1 MRILISRDFF
11 LYIMPKEIR
20 RMSKKKKEFIRM
32 SKFLIFSISAG
43 VIEAAVFALLNELTE
58 LPYWPCYLS
67 ALILSVVWNFTLNRQ
82 FTFKAANNIPVAM
95 AKVAAFYVIFTP
107 ITTIGGNYLVET
119 IGWNEY
125 LVTAMNMVLNFAT
138 EYVYDRFFVFG
149 KMIDTK
155 VKDNENI

>member
-1 MRILISRDFF
+1 
-11 LYIMPKEIR
+11 
-20 RMSKKKKEFIRM
+20 MSKKKKEFIRM

-43 VIEAAVFALLNELTE
+43 VIEAAVFALLNELTD

-67 ALILSVVWNFTLNRQ
+67 ALVLSVVWNFTLNRQ

-95 AKVAAFYVIFTP
+95 VKIAVFYVIFTP
-107 ITTIGGNYLVET
+107 ITTVGGNYLVET
-119 IGWNEY
+119 MGCNEY

>member
-1 MRILISRDFF
+1 
-11 LYIMPKEIR
+11 
-20 RMSKKKKEFIRM
+20 MSKKKKEFIRM

-43 VIEAAVFALLNELTE
+43 VIEAAVFALLNELTN

-67 ALILSVVWNFTLNRQ
+67 ALVLSVVWNFTLNRQ
-82 FTFKAANNIPVAM
+82 YTFKAANNIPVAM
-95 AKVAAFYVIFTP
+95 AKVAVFYVIFTP
-107 ITTIGGNYLVET
+107 ITTVGGNYLVET
-119 IGWNEY
+119 MGWNEY

>member
-1 MRILISRDFF
+1 
-11 LYIMPKEIR
+11 
-20 RMSKKKKEFIRM
+20 MSKKKKEFIRM

-43 VIEAAVFALLNELTE
+43 VIEAAVFALLNELTN

-67 ALILSVVWNFTLNRQ
+67 ALVLSVVWNFTLNRQ
-82 FTFKAANNIPVAM
+82 YTFKAANNIPVAM
-95 AKVAAFYVIFTP
+95 VKVAVFYVIFTP
-107 ITTIGGNYLVET
+107 ITTVGGNYLVET
-119 IGWNEY
+119 MGWNEY

>member
-1 MRILISRDFF
+1 
-11 LYIMPKEIR
+11 
-20 RMSKKKKEFIRM
+20 MSKKKKEFIRM

-95 AKVAAFYVIFTP
+95 AKVAVFYVIFTP
-107 ITTIGGNYLVET
+107 ITTVGGNYLVET
-119 IGWNEY
+119 MGWNEY

>member
-1 MRILISRDFF
+1 
-11 LYIMPKEIR
+11 
-20 RMSKKKKEFIRM
+20 MSKKKKEIIRM

-43 VIEAAVFALLNELTE
+43 VIEALVFALLNELTD
-58 LPYWPCYLS
+58 LRYWPCYLS
-67 ALILSVVWNFTLNRQ
+67 ALVLSVVWNFTLNRQ

-95 AKVAAFYVIFTP
+95 AKVAVFYLIFTP

-119 IGWNEY
+119 LGWNEY

-138 EYVYDRFFVFG
+138 EYIYDRFIVFG

-155 VKDNENI
+155 VEDDEII